1 MGQTDD
7 IEQPSTASVVRLLSK
22 ANPTRGELL
31 RMVVWFSVPAI
42 LAEVSN
48 TAMGYIDTAMVG
60 SLGAA
65 ASAAVGL
72 VASSTWLL
80 NGLTTG
86 AATGFTVQIAQ
97 LVGAGREADAR
108 NVLRQALL
116 VLLAF
121 SAALALVGA
130 LVSGPLPAWLGGEPE
145 VLADA
150 SGYFLVYALALP
162 AVQVNR
168 LCVGALQCSGNM
180 RTPSALNVLMC
191 LLDVVFNFFLI
202 FPTRTATLF
211 GSSVTLPGAGLGVVG
226 AALGTAF
233 AEVVVAALLLWVTC
247 VRSPQLALFGAL
259 ARTRIQTGAGA
270 PAKNRTE
277 ARPKIA
283 GQTARGASSTVET
296 WRPQRRC
303 LLAATRVA
311 APICLERI
319 VMSAAQI
326 VSTAIVAPLGTVAVA
341 AHALAITAEGVCYM
355 PGYGIGTAAT
365 TLVGQSFGANR
376 KDLARRSARMSVALG
391 MVVMGLTGALMFW
404 LAPAVFRLLTPDVA
418 VQELGATSLRIELL
432 AEPLFAAAI
441 VAMGALRGAGD
452 TLVPSIMNLATMW
465 GVRITLAVLLTPHLG
480 LSGVWIAMA
489 IELCVRGTLFLV
501 RLLRG
506 RWLERGSLAG

>member
-1 MGQTDD
+1 MGRTDD
-7 IEQPSTASVVRLLSK
+7 IEQPSAASVVRLLSK

-121 SAALALVGA
+121 SAVLALVGA
-130 LVSGPLPAWLGGEPE
+130 LVSGPLPVWLGGKPE

-202 FPTRTATLF
+202 FPTRTATLL
-211 GSSVTLPGAGLGVVG
+211 GSPVTLPGAGLGVVG
-226 AALGTAF
+226 AALGTAL
-233 AEVVVAALLLWVTC
+233 AELVVAALLLWVTC

-259 ARTRIQTGAGA
+259 ARARVQTGTRAQAEKREG
-270 PAKNRTE
+270 
-277 ARPKIA
+277 IA
-283 GQTARGASSTVET
+283 GQAAGGASSAVET

-303 LLAATRVA
+303 LLAAARVA

-452 TLVPSIMNLATMW
+452 TLIPSIMNLATMW

>member
-1 MGQTDD
+1 MGRTDD
-7 IEQPSTASVVRLLSK
+7 IEQPSAASVVRLLSK

-168 LCVGALQCSGNM
+168 LCVGA
-180 RTPSALNVLMC
+180 SALNVLMC

-270 PAKNRTE
+270 PAKNQTE
-277 ARPKIA
+277 ARTKIA

-303 LLAATRVA
+303 LLSATHVA